1 MPNAPVALPPFSAV
15 GLLATQFGTSWAYG
29 TGAMISP
36 TEIITCAHVLF
47 NEETNTAAT
56 QVQFFPAWNTQWPA
70 TPPPP
75 NGLAVAA
82 AFYAA
87 PFATGQDAWDVGYVR
102 LAAAPA
108 APPPAFFTP
117 RESDDQLVG
126 QTIQIAGYS
135 SVANGVMQT
144 TVDQV
149 NSVSVP
155 DNLLTYTNDTWNGD
169 SGGPI
174 FWYDSESDMTWLRGV
189 HTSQDTS
196 DLRQGRLMTT
206 AVLAWINNARYT
218 ASPLAFAGATPL

>member
-1 MPNAPVALPPFSAV
+1 MPNAPVTIPPFNAV

-36 TEIITCAHVLF
+36 TELVTCAHVLF
-47 NEETNTAAT
+47 DSGTSAAAT
-56 QVQFFPAWNTQWPA
+56 QVQFFPVWNAQWPA

-75 NGLAVAA
+75 NGLTVAA

-102 LAAAPA
+102 LT
-108 APPPAFFTP
+108 APPATVPPVFFTP

-126 QTIQIAGYS
+126 QDIQIAGYS
-135 SVANGVMQT
+135 SVANGIMQT
-144 TVDQV
+144 TTDQV
-149 NSVSVP
+149 NFVSVP

-174 FWYDSESDMTWLRGV
+174 FWYDSVADVVWLRGV
-189 HTSQDTS
+189 HTSQDTA

-206 AVLAWINNARYT
+206 AVLTWLNIARYT
-218 ASPLAFAGATPL
+218 ASPVPFAGATPL